1 MELASALTIIIYFL
15 LIVLITIL
23 IVIGIKLIIT
33 IDKVNQIVDDVKT
46 KLSALDKIFTVV
58 DLVNNKL
65 SIVTDAIVGF
75 IAGTIKKI
83 TNKKSKIKKED

>member
-1 MELASALTIIIYFL
+1 MELATALTIIIYFL

-33 IDKVNQIVDDVKT
+33 IDKVNELVDDVKA
-46 KLSALDKIFTVV
+46 KVSSLDKIFTVV

-65 SIVTDAIVGF
+65 SVVTDAVVGF

-83 TNKKSKIKKED
+83 TNKKGKIKEEN

>member
-33 IDKVNQIVDDVKT
+33 IDKVNQIVDDVKA

-65 SIVTDAIVGF
+65 SVVTDAIVGF

>member
-33 IDKVNQIVDDVKT
+33 IDKVNQIVDDIKT

-65 SIVTDAIVGF
+65 SIITDAIVGF

-83 TNKKSKIKKED
+83 TNKKLKHYKEN

>member
-65 SIVTDAIVGF
+65 SIITDAIVGF

-83 TNKKSKIKKED
+83 TNKKNKIKKED

>member
-33 IDKVNQIVDDVKT
+33 IDKVNQIVDDIKT

-65 SIVTDAIVGF
+65 SIITDDIVGF